1 MRIFETIIILIL
13 SVMFSIICLIILG
26 GYRGSAKVIA
36 EEKIKKNR
44 KLKMLAKEISKQND
58 IVKVSF
64 YLQNV

>member
-1 MRIFETIIILIL
+1 M
-13 SVMFSIICLIILG
+13 VSIICLIILG